1 MGGACLETVDNWLVL
16 CGYRRAQSS
25 PGAST
30 AEEGGSSM
38 EIDVR
43 SQELAEGGAAQDAE
57 GSGDAGEQAQD
68 AVAAFLA
75 CLRVCRTC
83 KSLATDGVAA
93 RLAKT
98 LLSDDSV
105 KSILSAADAGP
116 CLMVKD
122 VTATLLGVLPLQLAL
137 QDSLWPLA
145 DKPGQMAALWAL

>member
-1 MGGACLETVDNWLVL
+1 
-16 CGYRRAQSS
+16 
-25 PGAST
+25 
-30 AEEGGSSM
+30 M

-43 SQELAEGGAAQDAE
+43 PQELAVGGAAEDGE
-57 GSGDAGEQAQD
+57 GSGGADEQAQD
-68 AVAAFLA
+68 FVAAFLA

-83 KSLATDGVAA
+83 KKLGADGVAT

-116 CLMVKD
+116 CRMPKD
-122 VTATLLGVLPLQLAL
+122 VSATLLGVLPLQLAL